1 MFRLLLLALL
11 FVGPLARPAAAQS
24 AAGLPA
30 RPVPFQFVTD
40 QAKLMAPADA
50 KKLDGGLRR
59 YADQTGTQ
67 VVVVTVPS
75 LGGRQVSDYG
85 RALGTAWGVGQRG
98 KNNGLVVI
106 VAAQEHKVT
115 IQPGSGL
122 ADKITPALIQRVI
135 ARDFGPNFKQN
146 NYFAGLRKGLS
157 TLMLAANPASNPN
170 KTTTAPAAAGAPST
184 AAPALSSAVPN
195 AAPDA
200 PVSNMATNGGGGLSS
215 VATPTDSTGPG
226 IGTLALGALGIG
238 AVIWLLVRL
247 FRRSSAAANS
257 AAGQG
262 PNFYPTQPNPNQ
274 PNQPG
279 GTPNFL
285 PNSPQGGGYGPG
297 PANYGGQAP
306 NQGGGGFGMGSILA
320 TGAAAAAG
328 AYLGN
333 RMSEG
338 HSGDTGSAHN
348 FDTNNAGLG
357 GGAAVAGGAAAA
369 GGVAGGAAG
378 AGANAAGD
386 YFSSRGE
393 AANENAPDY
402 FSDNN
407 AAGNDTSGDYFS
419 SDNSS
424 YDDTSS
430 DDTGGG
436 GFDDTGSD
444 NSGSW

>member
-1 MFRLLLLALL
+1 MSRLLLLALL
-11 FVGPLARPAAAQS
+11 FVGALAQPAAAQS

-40 QAKLMAPADA
+40 QANLMAPADA
-50 KKLDGGLRR
+50 KKLEGGLRR

-122 ADKITPALIQRVI
+122 VDKITPALTQRVI
-135 ARDFGPNFKQN
+135 AQDFGPNFKQN

-170 KTTTAPAAAGAPST
+170 KTTTAPTAAGAPST
-184 AAPALSSAVPN
+184 AAPALSSEAP
-195 AAPDA
+195 ATPDA
-200 PVSNMATNGGGGLSS
+200 AASNMATNGGGGLSTS
-215 VATPTDSTGPG
+215 AVPASAEPTGPG
-226 IGTLALGALGIG
+226 FGTLALGALGIA
-238 AVIWLLVRL
+238 AVIWLLVRM
-247 FRRSSAAANS
+247 FRRKSADNAAI
-257 AAGQG
+257 G
-262 PNFYPTQPNPNQ
+262 PQASNNPNLY
-274 PNQPG
+274 PNQSNPNRPG
-279 GTPNFL
+279 GSAPNFL
-285 PNSPQGGGYGPG
+285 PNAPQGGNYGPG
-297 PANYGGQAP
+297 PGNYGGQVP
-306 NQGGGGFGMGSILA
+306 NQGGSGFGMGGILA

-338 HSGDTGSAHN
+338 HNGDAGSAHN
-348 FDTNNAGLG
+348 FDTNNAGFG
-357 GGAAVAGGAAAA
+357 GGAAAGGAA
-369 GGVAGGAAG
+369 VGAAG
-378 AGANAAGD
+378 TGAAGD
-386 YFSSRGE
+386 YFAGRGGE
-393 AANENAPDY
+393 ANENAPDY
-402 FSDNN
+402 FSNDN
-407 AAGNDTSGDYFS
+407 AGTDSSGDYFS

-424 YDDTSS
+424 YDNTSS

-436 GFDDTGSD
+436 GFDDTNND

>member
-1 MFRLLLLALL
+1 MSRLLLLALL
-11 FVGPLARPAAAQS
+11 FVGALAQPAAAQS

-50 KKLDGGLRR
+50 KKLEGGLRR
-59 YADQTGTQ
+59 YATQTGTQ

-75 LGGRQVSDYG
+75 LGGRQISDYG

-106 VAAQEHKVT
+106 VAAKEHKVT

-122 ADKITPALIQRVI
+122 RDKITPALTQRII
-135 ARDFGPNFKQN
+135 AQDFGPNFKQN

-157 TLMLAANPASNPN
+157 TLMLAANPASNPS
-170 KTTTAPAAAGAPST
+170 KTTTPPAAAGAPRA
-184 AAPALSSAVPN
+184 AAPALSSEVPR

-200 PVSNMATNGGGGLSS
+200 AASNMATNGGGGLSS
-215 VATPTDSTGPG
+215 ATASAEPTGPG
-226 IGTLALGALGIG
+226 LGTLALGALGIG

-262 PNFYPTQPNPNQ
+262 PNFNSNQPNPNQ
-274 PNQPG
+274 PNRPG

-285 PNSPQGGGYGPG
+285 PNSPQGSGYGPG
-297 PANYGGQAP
+297 PANYGGQVP
-306 NQGGGGFGMGSILA
+306 NQGGSGFGMGSILA

-357 GGAAVAGGAAAA
+357 GGAASSA
-369 GGVAGGAAG
+369 AGGAAG
-378 AGANAAGD
+378 GAAGTGAAGD

-407 AAGNDTSGDYFS
+407 AAGNDASGDYFS
-419 SDNSS
+419 PDDSS

-436 GFDDTGSD
+436 GFDDTNND
-444 NSGSW
+444 DSGSW

>member
-1 MFRLLLLALL
+1 MLLALL
-11 FVGPLARPAAAQS
+11 FVGALARPAAAQS

-50 KKLDGGLRR
+50 KKLEGGLRR

-122 ADKITPALIQRVI
+122 VDKITPALTQRVI
-135 ARDFGPNFKQN
+135 AQDFGPSFKQN

-170 KTTTAPAAAGAPST
+170 KTTTPAAAGAPT
-184 AAPALSSAVPN
+184 AAAPAAAAAPALNSEVPS
-195 AAPDA
+195 AAPGA
-200 PVSNMATNGGGGLSS
+200 PASNMATNGGGGLTAAPAS
-215 VATPTDSTGPG
+215 TDSAGPG
-226 IGTLALGALGIG
+226 IGTGVLLIG
-238 AVIWLLVRL
+238 AVVMGGLLYLLVRM
-247 FRRSSAAANS
+247 FRRKSADSAAPGPQASNN
-257 AAGQG
+257 
-262 PNFYPTQPNPNQ
+262 PNFYPNQPNPNQ
-274 PNQPG
+274 PNRPG
-279 GTPNFL
+279 GPPNFL
-285 PNSPQGGGYGPG
+285 PNSPQGG
-297 PANYGGQAP
+297 NYGSGQAP
-306 NQGGGGFGMGSILA
+306 NQGGSGLGMGSILA

-338 HSGDTGSAHN
+338 HSGNAGSAQN
-348 FDTNNAGLG
+348 FGTNNAGFG
-357 GGAAVAGGAAAA
+357 SGADAAGGAAA
-369 GGVAGGAAG
+369 GAAG
-378 AGANAAGD
+378 TGAAGD
-386 YFSSRGE
+386 YFAGRGGE
-393 AANENAPDY
+393 ANESAPDY
-402 FSDNN
+402 FSNDNT
-407 AAGNDTSGDYFS
+407 GNEPSGDYFS
-419 SDNSS
+419 SDDSS

-436 GFDDTGSD
+436 GFDDTSND

>member
-1 MFRLLLLALL
+1 ML
-11 FVGPLARPAAAQS
+11 FVGALARPAAAQS

-122 ADKITPALIQRVI
+122 VDKITPALIQRVI
-135 ARDFGPNFKQN
+135 AQDFGPNFKQN

-170 KTTTAPAAAGAPST
+170 KTAPTAAGAPSA
-184 AAPALSSAVPN
+184 AAPALSSQ
-195 AAPDA
+195 APSA
-200 PVSNMATNGGGGLSS
+200 TPETPSSNMSTNGGGGLSPVS
-215 VATPTDSTGPG
+215 SSSNSTAPG
-226 IGTLALGALGIG
+226 IGTGVLLIGALVMGG
-238 AVIWLLVRL
+238 LLYLLVRI
-247 FRRSSAAANS
+247 FRRKTADNAAPGPQTSNN
-257 AAGQG
+257 
-262 PNFYPTQPNPNQ
+262 PNFYPNQPNPNQ
-274 PNQPG
+274 PNRPG

-285 PNSPQGGGYGPG
+285 PNSPQGGNYGPG
-297 PANYGGQAP
+297 QANYGGQAP
-306 NQGGGGFGMGSILA
+306 NQSGSGFGMGGILA

-338 HSGDTGSAHN
+338 HDSGSGSAHN

-357 GGAAVAGGAAAA
+357 GGAA
-369 GGVAGGAAG
+369 AG
-378 AGANAAGD
+378 AGAVAGAAGTGAAGD
-386 YFSSRGE
+386 YFAGRGGE
-393 AANENAPDY
+393 ANESAPDY

-407 AAGNDTSGDYFS
+407 TGNEQSGDYFS
-419 SDNSS
+419 TDNSS

-436 GFDDTGSD
+436 GFDDTSND

>member
-1 MFRLLLLALL
+1 MFRLLLLALPL
-11 FVGPLARPAAAQS
+11 AGALARPAAAQS
-24 AAGLPA
+24 ATGLPA

-40 QAKLMAPADA
+40 QAKLLAPADA

-67 VVVVTVPS
+67 VVVVTVPN

-122 ADKITPALIQRVI
+122 VDKITPALTQRVI
-135 ARDFGPNFKQN
+135 AQDFGPNFKQN

-170 KTTTAPAAAGAPST
+170 KTAAPAAAGAPST
-184 AAPALSSAVPN
+184 APDAAAGAPSAAAPALSSEAPG

-200 PVSNMATNGGGGLSS
+200 GNMATNGGGGLLAMPASS
-215 VATPTDSTGPG
+215 EPTGPG
-226 IGTLALGALGIG
+226 FGTLALGALGIVV
-238 AVIWLLVRL
+238 VIWLLIKL
-247 FRRSSAAANS
+247 FRRKSADS
-257 AAGQG
+257 APSPNN
-262 PNFYPTQPNPNQ
+262 PNFYPNQPNPNQ
-274 PNQPG
+274 PNRPG

-285 PNSPQGGGYGPG
+285 PNGPQGGGYGPG

-306 NQGGGGFGMGSILA
+306 NQGGGLGMGSILA

-338 HSGDTGSAHN
+338 HNGGSGSAHN
-348 FDTNNAGLG
+348 FDTNNAGFG
-357 GGAAVAGGAAAA
+357 GGAAAA
-369 GGVAGGAAG
+369 GGAAAGAAG
-378 AGANAAGD
+378 TGAAGD
-386 YFSSRGE
+386 YFAGRGAE
-393 AANENAPDY
+393 ANESAPDY
-402 FSDNN
+402 FSDDNT
-407 AAGNDTSGDYFS
+407 GNDQSGDYFS

-436 GFDDTGSD
+436 GFDDTSND